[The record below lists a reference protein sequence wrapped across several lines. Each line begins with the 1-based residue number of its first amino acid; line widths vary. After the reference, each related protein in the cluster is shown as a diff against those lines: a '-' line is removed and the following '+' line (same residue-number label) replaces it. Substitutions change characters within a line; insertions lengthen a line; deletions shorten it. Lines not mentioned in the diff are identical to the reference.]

1 MGLFT
6 LNQAPDFQQ
15 GLDKYKTTEG
25 AVLLDVRTPDEF
37 AQGRVPGSINLPLQ
51 VFTKIE
57 EVAPDKNTPLFVYCH
72 SGARSSRFVKT
83 MKKLGYTDVT
93 DMGGIIQYMG
103 EREK

>member
-6 LNQAPDFQQ
+6 LNQTPDIHK
-15 GLDKYKTTEG
+15 GLDIYKSTEG
-25 AVLLDVRTPDEF
+25 AILFDVRTPDEF
-37 AQGRVPGSINLPLQ
+37 AQGRVPGSVNLPLQ
-51 VFTKIE
+51 HFTRIE

-93 DMGGIIQYMG
+93 DIGGIIMYKG